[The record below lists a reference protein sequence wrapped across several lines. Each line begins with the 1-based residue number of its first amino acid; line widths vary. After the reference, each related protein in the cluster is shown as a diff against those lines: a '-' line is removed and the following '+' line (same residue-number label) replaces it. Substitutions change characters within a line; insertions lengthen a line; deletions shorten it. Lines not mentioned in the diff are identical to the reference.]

1 MQIRIK
7 YFEIWISTD
16 FVPQALPVPWSSDD
30 LGTEASTLIL
40 PVVVS
45 LINLIVPLIFSLV
58 NKMEHYTNPRTN
70 IYIGIMRSAL

>member
-1 MQIRIK
+1 MTLLTQ
-7 YFEIWISTD
+7 FSGL
-16 FVPQALPVPWSSDD
+16 ADD
-30 LGTEASTLIL
+30 LNAEASTLIL

-45 LINLIVPLIFSLV
+45 LINLIIPLTFSLI